1 MTTPTQAQAVPETR
15 LPARRD
21 AAQARVLAR
30 VLALAQELAQARER
44 ERERELARAQD
55 WVLAPELE
63 PGALVLVPP
72 GAVARAPA
80 VAVQVSRA
88 RASVARA

>member
-15 LPARRD
+15 LLARRD

-30 VLALAQELAQARER
+30 VLALALALAQARER
-44 ERERELARAQD
+44 EL
-55 WVLAPELE
+55 
-63 PGALVLVPP
+63 
-72 GAVARAPA
+72 ARAPA